1 MDTKIS
7 DIIARL
13 FDVTVDVKVTRPD
26 PQFGDYATNVAL
38 QLAKPLGKNPR
49 EIAETLATALR
60 ETGEYAAVS
69 VAGPGF
75 INVTLADTALL
86 AALAARPVQARLNE
100 SAVIEVYNPNPF
112 KDLHIGHAYNC
123 ITADTLA
130 NLLEQRGATTHRV
143 SYHGDVGLHV
153 GKSLWAI
160 LQFIDGDVA
169 KLDAIPENERAAFM
183 SRMYVEGAR
192 AYKDDETAKEAI
204 ERLTK
209 QSYGFEDA
217 FEQQVYDVCKA
228 WSFDYITAT
237 VARLG
242 SKPAERRYLESEA
255 DTLGVETVKQHV
267 GSVFEESDGAIVF
280 PGEQYGLFTNVFVS
294 SRGTGLYAARDLGLM
309 QLKQRDFSPQK
320 SYIVTGD
327 EQRAYFNVVIKAAE
341 LSLPELKDVT
351 VNIPTGTVKLSTGK
365 MSSRTGDVL
374 NIEWLFERLHE
385 AASERG
391 DVQEAVII
399 AALRYAFLKVRIG
412 SDIIFD
418 VNEALSIEG
427 NSGPYLQ
434 YAHARAR
441 TILAKSKQTGMQPAD
456 LDAAER
462 TLVSKLGEYHEV
474 IQAASEQLL
483 PHLLCTYLY
492 ELSQTFNRF
501 YEQSRVI
508 GDAREA
514 QRLFIVERY
523 ADTLRDGLTVL
534 GIPTPDQL

>member
-1 MDTKIS
+1 MEQKIAQLITNLYGV
-7 DIIARL
+7 DA
-13 FDVTVDVKVTRPD
+13 DVKLTRPD
-26 PQFGDYATNVAL
+26 VQFGDYSTNVAM
-38 QLAKPLGKNPR
+38 QLAKPLGENPR

-60 ETGEYAAVS
+60 ETGEYVDVT

-75 INVTLADTALL
+75 INLTLADEALL
-86 AALAARPVQARLNE
+86 TAASAQPVRLRANE

-130 NLLEQRGATTHRV
+130 NLLEQSGAATHRV

-153 GKSLWAI
+153 GKSMWAI
-160 LQFIDGDVA
+160 LKFVGGDITTLEVIA
-169 KLDAIPENERAAFM
+169 ENERAAFM
-183 SRMYVEGAR
+183 SRMYVEGAQ
-192 AYKDDETAKEAI
+192 AYKDDETAKAEI

-209 QSYGFEDA
+209 QSYGFEDD
-217 FEQQVYDVCKA
+217 FEQRVYDVCKT
-228 WSFDYITAT
+228 WSFDYIIAT

-242 SKPAERRYLESEA
+242 SKPAEKRYLESEA
-255 DTLGVETVKQHV
+255 DTLGVATVKQHV
-267 GSVFEESDGAIVF
+267 GPVFEESDGAIVF

-309 QLKQRDFSPQK
+309 QLKQRDFNPQK

-374 NIEWLFERLHE
+374 NIEWLFDRLHE

-391 DVQEAVII
+391 EVQEAVII

-412 SDIIFD
+412 GDIIFD
-418 VNEALSIEG
+418 INEALSIEG

-441 TILAKSKQTGMQPAD
+441 TILTKSQQAGVEPAE
-456 LDAAER
+456 LDSAER
-462 TLVSKLGEYHEV
+462 MLVSKIGEYNEV
-474 IQAASEQLL
+474 VQAASEQLL

-492 ELSQTFNRF
+492 ELSQIFNRF

-508 GDAREA
+508 GDARET

-523 ADTLRDGLTVL
+523 ADVLRDGLTIL
-534 GIPTPDQL
+534 GIPAPVQL

>member
-1 MDTKIS
+1 MEQKIAQLITNLYGV
-7 DIIARL
+7 DA
-13 FDVTVDVKVTRPD
+13 DVKLTRPD
-26 PQFGDYATNVAL
+26 AQFGDYSTNVAM

-60 ETGEYAAVS
+60 ETGEYVDVT

-75 INVTLADTALL
+75 INLTLADEALL
-86 AALAARPVQARLNE
+86 TAASAQPVQLRANE
-100 SAVIEVYNPNPF
+100 SVVIEVYNPNPF

-130 NLLEQRGATTHRV
+130 NLLEQSGAATHRV

-153 GKSLWAI
+153 GKSMWAI
-160 LQFIDGDVA
+160 LKFVDGDITTLEVIA
-169 KLDAIPENERAAFM
+169 ENERAAFM
-183 SRMYVEGAR
+183 SRMYVEGAQ
-192 AYKDDETAKEAI
+192 AYKDDETAKAEI

-209 QSYGFEDA
+209 QSYDFEDD
-217 FEQQVYDVCKA
+217 FEQRVYDVCKT
-228 WSFDYITAT
+228 WSFDYIIAT

-242 SKPAERRYLESEA
+242 SKPAEKRYLESEA
-255 DTLGVETVKQHV
+255 DTLGVATVKQHV

-309 QLKQRDFSPQK
+309 QLKQRDFNPQK

-374 NIEWLFERLHE
+374 NIEWLFDRLHE

-391 DVQEAVII
+391 EVQEAVII

-412 SDIIFD
+412 GDIIFD
-418 VNEALSIEG
+418 INEALSIEG

-441 TILAKSKQTGMQPAD
+441 TILTKSQQAGVEPAE
-456 LDAAER
+456 LDSAER
-462 TLVSKLGEYHEV
+462 MLVSKIGEYNEV
-474 IQAASEQLL
+474 VQAASEQLL

-492 ELSQTFNRF
+492 ELSQIFNRF

-508 GDAREA
+508 GDARET

-523 ADTLRDGLTVL
+523 ADVLRDGLTIL
-534 GIPTPDQL
+534 GIPAPVQL